1 MTKFA
6 FDMIPVFKPSL
17 SLGDKA
23 SVLKSVF
30 QNQISGTSPVVGE
43 FEKKFSEYF
52 GMKYGIAV
60 SNGSVALDISLQLL
74 DLEEGDEVIVP
85 SMTIISCLSAI
96 LRTKA
101 TPVFCDVDINTW
113 NMRLEDVKECFS
125 SKTKAVVMVHTY
137 GLTADINNILN
148 FCKEKNLFIIE
159 DASEAHGQSSENH
172 LCGAVGDISTFSFYA
187 NKHVTTGE
195 GGMLLTNNKEL
206 ALKAFQ
212 MRNLDF
218 KSSQRFVHE
227 NLYWNYRLSGIQAS
241 LGISQLTHLDKV
253 IKKKIMQGNF
263 YTSLLEE
270 RKDVIQTP
278 LQKYKDTQNH
288 YWVYGVVIKNNKNAR
303 WVMDSLREVGIETRP
318 FFWPLHLQPLLP
330 EKFRNNKN
338 QLTNS
343 ELLGEKGLYIPIGNH
358 LSKNKQEYIVNSLIK
373 VLDK

>member
-1 MTKFA
+1 
-6 FDMIPVFKPSL
+6 MIPVFKPSL
-17 SLGDKA
+17 SVGDKV
-23 SVLKSVF
+23 SVFKSVF
-30 QNQISGTSPVVGE
+30 QNQISGTSPVVKK
-43 FEKKFSEYF
+43 FEKGFSEYF
-52 GMKYGIAV
+52 GMEYGIAV
-60 SNGSVALDISLQLL
+60 SNGSVALDLSLQLL

-101 TPVFCDVDINTW
+101 TPVFCDVDKDTW
-113 NMRLEDVKECFS
+113 NMRLEDVKKCFS
-125 SKTKAVVMVHTY
+125 SKTKAVMMVHTY

-172 LCGAVGDISTFSFYA
+172 LCGSVGDISTFSFYA

-195 GGMLLTNNKEL
+195 GGMILTNNEEL

-218 KSSQRFVHE
+218 NNSQRFVHE

-241 LGISQLTHLDKV
+241 LGISQLTHLDRV
-253 IKKKIMQGNF
+253 IKKKIIQGNF

-270 RKDVIQTP
+270 HEAIVQTP
-278 LQKYKDTQNH
+278 VRKYKDTQNH

-303 WVMDSLREVGIETRP
+303 SVMDSLKKLGIETRP

-330 EKFRNNKN
+330 EKFKNNTTT
-338 QLTNS
+338 LTNS
-343 ELLGEKGLYIPIGNH
+343 ELLGEKGLYIPIGSH
-358 LSKNKQEYIVNSLIK
+358 LTKNKQEYIVNSLIQ
-373 VLDK
+373 VLGE